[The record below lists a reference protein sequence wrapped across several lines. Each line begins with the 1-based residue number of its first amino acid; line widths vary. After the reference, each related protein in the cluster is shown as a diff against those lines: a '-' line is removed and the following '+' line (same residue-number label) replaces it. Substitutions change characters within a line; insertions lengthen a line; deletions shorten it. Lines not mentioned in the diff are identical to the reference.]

1 MRRDIPIDE
10 VPQSSGSEGPEEAT
24 ERADP
29 QASGDAAGG
38 PAAGLDGSQGVANVD
53 GANDGS
59 ETDPPVQGDTQE
71 GDEPTVA
78 AGDASNGGS
87 DDRLAALREEVATLN
102 DQHLRLAAEFQ
113 NYRKRVNRERDQM
126 RARSQAELVGVLLD
140 ALDDL
145 ERVTNVD
152 PEAASAASLIEG
164 VDLVERKLQRALEA
178 AGAETIDAVG
188 KRFDP
193 ETMEAIGALPTD
205 DPEQDETVAMTF
217 QRGYRM
223 HGILVRPA
231 RVQVLKHGG

>member
-10 VPQSSGSEGPEEAT
+10 VPQSSGSEGPDEAT
-24 ERADP
+24 ERAAP

-38 PAAGLDGSQGVANVD
+38 PAAGPDGSHGAANVG
-53 GANDGS
+53 GAID
-59 ETDPPVQGDTQE
+59 ETDSDPALPGDTPD
-71 GDEPTVA
+71 GDEPTVDA
-78 AGDASNGGS
+78 ADASNGGS
-87 DDRLAALREEVATLN
+87 EDRLAALREEVATLN

-126 RARSQAELVGVLLD
+126 RARSQAELV
-140 ALDDL
+140 DL

>member
-1 MRRDIPIDE
+1 MKRDIPIEGAASRADTRAAHAGEADPDGEGVRDE
-10 VPQSSGSEGPEEAT
+10 RAVARPGSEAAAREPSTAGAGAAG
-24 ERADP
+24 ADP
-29 QASGDAAGG
+29 PTDDGD
-38 PAAGLDGSQGVANVD
+38 PSPKDV
-53 GANDGS
+53 
-59 ETDPPVQGDTQE
+59 EE
-71 GDEPTVA
+71 
-78 AGDASNGGS
+78 
-87 DDRLAALREEVATLN
+87 RLAALHDEIETLN

-113 NYRKRVNRERDQM
+113 NYRKRVNREREDM

-152 PEAASAASLIEG
+152 AESASAASLIEG

-188 KRFDP
+188 KPFDP
-193 ETMEAIGALPTD
+193 ETMEAIGAVPTD
-205 DPEQDETVAMTF
+205 DPERDDTVARTL

-231 RVQVLKHGG
+231 RVQVLQYGG